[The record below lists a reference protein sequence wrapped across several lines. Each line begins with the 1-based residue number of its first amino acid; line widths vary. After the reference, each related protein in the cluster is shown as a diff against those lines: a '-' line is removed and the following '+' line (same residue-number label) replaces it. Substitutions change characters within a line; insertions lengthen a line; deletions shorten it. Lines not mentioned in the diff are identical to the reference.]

1 MHDIKQF
8 LNFGLHFAE
17 ELSMRRSYQYLILCL
32 CLFFALSSFY
42 ICFDIYINGSEFDK
56 RKIEFLSRKLELK
69 DLEVQLVKI
78 QSFDGRQ
85 QTRGL
90 ASVPSVDID
99 TSKYYFTQIKT
110 LKKNNNPIE
119 ALRIAELIK
128 STSSDSNTLARAEY
142 EKMALQCRDY
152 KVNVECMKSVDY
164 LISQFPDTEWTG
176 YSLVWLAKTY
186 KKARRQTDFKE
197 IVGLIKTDFKH
208 YPQVKKYAQSLT
220 AE

>member
-1 MHDIKQF
+1 M
-8 LNFGLHFAE
+8 
-17 ELSMRRSYQYLILCL
+17 
-32 CLFFALSSFY
+32 
-42 ICFDIYINGSEFDK
+42 
-56 RKIEFLSRKLELK
+56 SRKLELK